1 MQIAVFYFLL
11 FLAQGII
18 IPYLPPYF
26 CALGFSGEQ
35 LSTIAALAPLLMIV
49 APPCWGFMADHTGKP
64 AMVLK
69 LVAAG
74 AALAFMP
81 MLRAKSFYAVAVAF
95 AVYAVFATAVQSL
108 TDTIAVAEA
117 KRLGTHYGR
126 LRLWGSI
133 GFIVS
138 SLGFS
143 QLLGAGLP
151 RHYTVTFAAGA
162 LLLYAAFAQ
171 SLRPAEA
178 PSAPRT
184 PALADIRRLLA
195 QPPLL
200 AFLMAAT
207 IHWTAMQSYYFLYAI
222 HLERL
227 HVAPQYIGWGLT
239 LGVCAEIT
247 VMWKFRSLLRRVP
260 LFALLTIAFLGSSL
274 RWYVV
279 SIAVSGPVLA
289 FVQVFHGLSFG
300 VFYVGSLGHLDQAV
314 PEQQRATGWALFVSV
329 VFGVG
334 GILGN
339 KLSGYM
345 LDHGGAAAGFQVS
358 SMLELLAPL
367 PLLLAFWLQRAAPAP
382 EPEPL
387 PRAGDSLSA

>member
-11 FLAQGII
+11 FLAQGVI

-26 CALGFSGEQ
+26 SALGFSGEQ
-35 LSTIAALAPLLMIV
+35 LSTVSALVPLLMIV
-49 APPCWGFMADHTGKP
+49 APPCWGFMADHTGRP

-74 AALAFMP
+74 AALSFLP
-81 MLRAKSFYAVAVAF
+81 MLHVTSFAAVAAVF
-95 AVYAVFATAVQSL
+95 ALYAVFATAVQSL

-151 RHYTVTFAAGA
+151 RHYTVVFAAGA
-162 LLLYAAFAQ
+162 LVLYGVFAQ
-171 SLRPAEA
+171 LLRPA
-178 PSAPRT
+178 PVSDTRQT
-184 PALADIRRLLA
+184 PTLADVRRLLA
-195 QPPLL
+195 QPALL
-200 AFLMAAT
+200 AFLAAAT

-222 HLERL
+222 HLDRL
-227 HVAPQYIGWGLT
+227 HIPPQYVGWGLT

-247 VMWKFRSLLRRVP
+247 VMWTFRSLLRRLP

-274 RWYVV
+274 RWHVV
-279 SIAVSGPVLA
+279 SIAVSGTVLA
-289 FVQVFHGLSFG
+289 LVQVFHGLSFG
-300 VFYVGSLGHLDQAV
+300 VFYVGSLGHLEQAV
-314 PEQQRATGWALFVSV
+314 PERQRATGWALFVSV

-345 LDHGGAAAGFQVS
+345 LDHGGAAAGFHVS
-358 SMLELLAPL
+358 SLLELLAPL
-367 PLLLAFWLQRAAPAP
+367 PLLLAFWLQRAASRQTQEQP
-382 EPEPL
+382 
-387 PRAGDSLSA
+387 AGDSLSA